1 MTVAKSKAIKSVWL
15 FSLTDSP
22 IPLTLR
28 VKVDYSRPDT
38 APAPMRRFRASPR

>member
-28 VKVDYSRPDT
+28 VKLNYLRPDS
-38 APAPMRRFRASPR
+38 ARAYAAYRAISR